1 MLIQE
6 DDFENW
12 RITLIFAYQSI
23 HFLMKHSIYLLLV
36 AVVLAFSGCNSS
48 TDKNLNAK
56 ADTARISV
64 LTFSRQADSL
74 VNKPVMIEGTVFH
87 TCKHGGKRLFLVDGT
102 DSIRVEVTAGEQI
115 AKFDESLVGSRI
127 VIAGLLREERID
139 TKYLNEW
146 EAEVKKPE
154 ENHGAGLHTGA
165 KGHEDQGVQE
175 KLDQIAALRADLK
188 NSGKDHLS
196 FFSVEAISYKV
207 IQ

>member
-1 MLIQE
+1 
-6 DDFENW
+6 
-12 RITLIFAYQSI
+12 
-23 HFLMKHSIYLLLV
+23 MKHSMYLLLFP
-36 AVVLAFSGCNSS
+36 VVLAFSACNSS

-56 ADTARISV
+56 ADTTRISV
-64 LTFSRQADSL
+64 LTFTRQADSL

-115 AKFDESLVGSRI
+115 AKFDESLIGSRI
-127 VIAGLLREERID
+127 LITGLLREERID

>member
-36 AVVLAFSGCNSS
+36 AFVLAFSGCNSS

-64 LTFSRQADSL
+64 LTFTRQADSL